1 MKKPAVWL
9 AFALFLFTACL
20 LIYRIVGL
28 GYPLIPAISGQT
40 WQLAIDAYI
49 HTDGPETKVA
59 LGLPIDRQDQIL
71 IEEKLSLGDMNVT
84 IHREGQDRI
93 GIWSETGTAAEERLV
108 AYRALIHLRPRRA
121 LAVDRPVL
129 GAYPTSVKGEAQI
142 LAELLVAGWKDLPPH
157 GKIQAIVATAKGRWV
172 HPPPSD
178 AELRK
183 WIAFKEKMGPHIAL
197 LTLFRAADLP
207 ARSMEGVAL
216 VERVTNHPLRW
227 IEVWNGQNWERLRA
241 DSGDIYDRRSLLLPL
256 VSGERSVITV
266 AGGELKDI
274 RFVLNREIVSNWRL
288 QFERIRRSESFLDR
302 WSLFRLP
309 EEFQRTFRILLLV
322 PVGALMI
329 SALRNLVGFPTF
341 GIFMPVL
348 MALAFRNTGIL
359 YGLGIFFGVV
369 FIGYAVRRVLEKMRL
384 LLVPRMSV
392 LLTLVIGSFT
402 ILALVGSKLGIREF
416 MAVGLL
422 PFVILTMVIE
432 RFFLLVEEAGI
443 STGMRTALGSA
454 LVAAITYFMIS
465 WEPLQLTFFLYPELL
480 LAVSALQILVGQY
493 SGYRL
498 MELFRFRKLIGSP

>member
-1 MKKPAVWL
+1 
-9 AFALFLFTACL
+9 
-20 LIYRIVGL
+20 
-28 GYPLIPAISGQT
+28 
-40 WQLAIDAYI
+40 
-49 HTDGPETKVA
+49 
-59 LGLPIDRQDQIL
+59 
-71 IEEKLSLGDMNVT
+71 
-84 IHREGQDRI
+84 
-93 GIWSETGTAAEERLV
+93 
-108 AYRALIHLRPRRA
+108 
-121 LAVDRPVL
+121 
-129 GAYPTSVKGEAQI
+129 
-142 LAELLVAGWKDLPPH
+142 
-157 GKIQAIVATAKGRWV
+157 
-172 HPPPSD
+172 
-178 AELRK
+178 
-183 WIAFKEKMGPHIAL
+183 MGPDVAL
-197 LTLFRAADLP
+197 LTLFRAAELP
-207 ARSMEGVAL
+207 ARSLEGLPLA
-216 VERVTNHPLRW
+216 ERVMNHPLRW
-227 IEVWNGQNWERLRA
+227 IEVWNGQNWDRLRP
-241 DSGDIYDRRSLLLPL
+241 DTGDVYDRRSLLLPL

-274 RFVLNREIVSNWRL
+274 RFVMNREIVSNWRL

-498 MELFRFRKLIGSP
+498 MELFRFRKLIGPP